1 MGRTTITGLARAA
14 GVSTAT
20 VDRAL
25 NGRPGVSPANRQ
37 RVLTAARDLGYLPS
51 EGMVILPSRPAHL
64 EFLIPF
70 GHNAFMHDVID
81 SLTEFSTSLPLVES
95 CRIVPMNG
103 VGPEAVLPALEQLSL
118 RTEGIGV
125 IAADHPHNRAAITAL
140 CEAGVRVVT
149 LASDIPGTPRS
160 AYVGV
165 DNRIAG
171 RTAARIMGMTTGHR
185 GGEVAV
191 FLGSRDFHGHRER
204 EAGFREVMRIHYP
217 GLALLPSIETGEDSA
232 RSRERMTDLLESH
245 PDLAGVYCIGA
256 GRKGIV
262 TALDRARRGYRPFTV
277 MHDLTD
283 TSAAWLTDELI
294 DVVVDQNA
302 RMVAEQAI
310 IRLLG
315 SIAAATAL
323 LPAKHIEP
331 RLIISE
337 NMPRRVA
344 AQ

>member
-1 MGRTTITGLARAA
+1 MGRTTISGIARAA

-81 SLTEFSTSLPLVES
+81 SLTEFSASLPLVES
-95 CRIVPMNG
+95 CRILPMNG
-103 VGPEAVLPALEQLSL
+103 IGPEAVLPALEQLSL

-125 IAADHPHNRAAITAL
+125 IATDHPRNRAALTAL
-140 CEAGVRVVT
+140 CDAGVRVVT

-165 DNRIAG
+165 DNRVAG
-171 RTAARIMGMTTGHR
+171 RTAARITGMTRGHR
-185 GGEVAV
+185 PGEVAV
-191 FLGSRDFHGHRER
+191 FLGSHDFHGHRER
-204 EAGFREVMRIHYP
+204 EAGFREVIQQLYP
-217 GLALLPSIETGEDSA
+217 DLTLLPSFETGEDST
-232 RSRERMTDLLESH
+232 RSRKTMERLLDRH
-245 PDLAGVYCIGA
+245 AGLSAVYCIGA

-262 TALDRARRGYRPFTV
+262 EALSGARGGDRPFTV
-277 MHDLTD
+277 MHDLTES
-283 TSAAWLTDELI
+283 SADWLRGDLI
-294 DVVVDQNA
+294 DAVIDQNA
-302 RMVAEQAI
+302 RMVGEQAI

-315 SIAAATAL
+315 SIAASTPL
-323 LPAKHIEP
+323 LPVKHIEP
-331 RLIISE
+331 RIILRE
-337 NMPRRVA
+337 NVPA
-344 AQ
+344 TASAS

>member
-1 MGRTTITGLARAA
+1 MGRTTINGIAKAA

-81 SLTEFSTSLPLVES
+81 SLVELSATLPLVES
-95 CRIVPMNG
+95 CRIVPMDG
-103 VGPEAVLPALEQLSL
+103 VGPDAVLPALEQLSL
-118 RTEGIGV
+118 KTQGIGV
-125 IAADHPHNRAAITAL
+125 IATDHPQIRNAL
-140 CEAGVRVVT
+140 SQLCDAGVRVVT

-165 DNRIAG
+165 DNKVAG
-171 RTAARIMGMTTGHR
+171 RTAARLMGMTSGHSN
-185 GGEVAV
+185 GDVAI
-191 FLGSRDFHGHRER
+191 FLGSHAFHGHRER
-204 EAGFREVMRIHYP
+204 EAGFREVMDRHYP
-217 GLALLPSIETGEDSA
+217 RLRLLPAIETDEDST
-232 RSRERMTDLLESH
+232 RSRNMMEQLMQRHDRLS
-245 PDLAGVYCIGA
+245 GVYCIGA

-262 TALDRARRGYRPFTV
+262 EALGKVEGGARPFSV

-283 TSAAWLTDELI
+283 SSARWLARGMI
-294 DVVVDQNA
+294 DAVIDQNA
-302 RMVAEQAI
+302 RMVGEQAI
-310 IRLLG
+310 IQLLG
-315 SIAAATAL
+315 AIAAGTPL
-323 LPAKHIEP
+323 LPVKHIEP
-331 RLIISE
+331 RIILRE
-337 NMPRRVA
+337 NLPVRA
-344 AQ
+344 AAP